1 MTSPDCSFLH
11 RGTRAARLNVPSGNC
26 ATSVDESSVASRRC
40 GCQISLRL
48 RNTPRHLRLMQ
59 IVILGETIMTKI
71 LVVAAFTASIAV
83 SSFAFAQSTGGGA
96 AGAGRAGTAGTA
108 GMSDQT
114 TGRDMTDPSTSSTR
128 NAEPTPSAAERG
140 GSGTPGSRT
149 TGAGM
154 APSDRA
160 TGSKSG
166 EN

>member
-1 MTSPDCSFLH
+1 
-11 RGTRAARLNVPSGNC
+11 
-26 ATSVDESSVASRRC
+26 
-40 GCQISLRL
+40 
-48 RNTPRHLRLMQ
+48 MQ
-59 IVILGETIMTKI
+59 IVTLGETIMKKI
-71 LVVAAFTASIAV
+71 LVVAAFTASIAA

-96 AGAGRAGTAGTA
+96 AGAGRAGTAGTV

-128 NAEPTPSAAERG
+128 NSEPTPSAAERG

-166 EN
+166 GN